1 MAVKEI
7 NELYDIIWDYIET
20 CEMMNVEVIGV
31 MEVVKA
37 ELLEQLLDN
46 NND

>member
-7 NELYDIIWDYIET
+7 NELYDIIWDYMEINDVPALEA
-20 CEMMNVEVIGV
+20 IGL

-37 ELLEQLLDN
+37 ELVEQLLDN

>member
-7 NELYDIIWDYIET
+7 NELYDIIWDYMEINDVPVLEAL
-20 CEMMNVEVIGV
+20 GL